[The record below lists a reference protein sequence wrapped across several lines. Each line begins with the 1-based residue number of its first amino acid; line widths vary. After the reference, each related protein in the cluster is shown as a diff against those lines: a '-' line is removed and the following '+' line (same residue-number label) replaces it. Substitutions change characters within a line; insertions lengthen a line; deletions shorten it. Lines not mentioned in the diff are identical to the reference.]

1 MQRKLIF
8 AYGVAS
14 YLIFFACFLYAIG
27 FVGNFLV
34 PKSLD
39 SEPAGALAPALAVN
53 VLLLGLFAV
62 QHSVMARP
70 AFKRWWT
77 RIIPQ
82 AAERSTYVLASSLA
96 LFLLFSPLQDGLDA
110 LLSDY
115 GITPLGIDQV
125 VPYLADKPFLTFA
138 LYVVILDFAD
148 YWRHRMQHR
157 LSWWWAL
164 HNLHHDQRRMSF
176 WTEDRNHFVDGALEY
191 LWFVAVGLA
200 VGIPPAQFVAAV
212 MLTRLVE
219 NFSHVNARISF
230 GRFGNRLVVSPVYHR
245 THHALSL
252 PQAGRGHGCNFA
264 ALFPVWDILFRTAN
278 FQTAY
283 LPTGVPDDP
292 ARGQAGPG
300 VLAQQI
306 FGLQL
311 LWDTLTRPRAGR

>member
-1 MQRKLIF
+1 MMESLNDAFGAIHQAVF
-8 AYGVAS
+8 EGVVQP
-14 YLIFFACFLYAIG
+14 L
-27 FVGNFLV
+27 
-34 PKSLD
+34 
-39 SEPAGALAPALAVN
+39 
-53 VLLLGLFAV
+53 LFAMDLGGYSEFV
-62 QHSVMARP
+62 FEALETP
-70 AFKRWWT
+70 L
-77 RIIPQ
+77 IG
-82 AAERSTYVLASSLA
+82 AAEILVAIALLYPLERFWPAERWDGRQEVRADIWYTLLYRLGVVPLA

-115 GITPLGIDQV
+115 GMTPLALDQAI
-125 VPYLADKPFLTFA
+125 PYLADKPLLTFA
-138 LYVVILDFAD
+138 VYVVILDFAD

-191 LWFVAVGLA
+191 LWFIAVGLA

-230 GRFGNRLVVSPVYHR
+230 GRIGNRLVVSPVYHR

-264 ALFPVWDILFRTAN
+264 ALFPIWDILFRTAN

-292 ARGQAGPG
+292 SRGQAGTG

-311 LWDTLTRPRAGR
+311 LWDTVTRPRTGR